1 MRKLCAF
8 ALSPGQF
15 PGRRP
20 SRCSPGASASQAVAH
35 PVLDLVRHGLQLWL
49 RGQCDALDHL
59 QLDLDGTPKGL
70 LKGRLDTARLQAR
83 GVVRGE
89 LRLSRAIIT
98 CRGLQLDL
106 GRLRPGQPLPLAAPL
121 SVTVDLWCS
130 AADLQ
135 HMVLDAE
142 DAAMGV
148 ALLTHF
154 RGPSAGN
161 CRGWQLQITDAGLRL
176 LPPAQQTQI
185 PPLLLQ
191 LKAVDHEIV
200 VHGEGV
206 PDRPTT
212 IPLDPA
218 IRIHELRFDAQY
230 LCLRGEALVKP

>member
-1 MRKLCAF
+1 M
-8 ALSPGQF
+8 
-15 PGRRP
+15 
-20 SRCSPGASASQAVAH
+20 AH

-70 LKGRLDTARLQAR
+70 LKGRLDVACLQAR
-83 GVVRGE
+83 GVVRGAVR
-89 LRLSRAIIT
+89 LRRAIIT
-98 CRGLQLDL
+98 CRDLQLDL
-106 GRLRPGQPLPLAAPL
+106 GRLRPGLPLPLAAPL
-121 SVTVDLWCS
+121 SVTLDLWWS
-130 AADLQ
+130 AVDLQ
-135 HMVLDAE
+135 HMVLGAG

-176 LPPAQQTQI
+176 LPPTRQNQT

-191 LKAVDHEIV
+191 LEAVDHEIV
-200 VHGEGV
+200 VHGEEA

-212 IPLDPA
+212 IPVDPA
-218 IRIHELRFDAQY
+218 IRIHELRLDAQH
-230 LCLRGEALVKP
+230 LRLRGEALVRP

>member
-1 MRKLCAF
+1 M
-8 ALSPGQF
+8 
-15 PGRRP
+15 
-20 SRCSPGASASQAVAH
+20 VAH
-35 PVLDLVRHGLQLWL
+35 PVLNLVRHVLQLWL

-70 LKGRLDTARLQAR
+70 MQGRLDAACLQAR
-83 GVVRGE
+83 GVVRGA

-98 CRGLQLDL
+98 CRDLQLDL

-135 HMVLDAE
+135 HMVLGAGGIT
-142 DAAMGV
+142 MGV

-154 RGPSAGN
+154 RGPGAGN
-161 CRGWQLQITDAGLRL
+161 GRGWQLQITDSGLRL
-176 LPPAQQTQI
+176 LPPAPQTQT
-185 PPLLLQ
+185 PPLLLE
-191 LKAVDHEIV
+191 LAVVDHQIV
-200 VHGEGV
+200 VHGEEA

-218 IRIHELRFDAQY
+218 IRIHELRLDAQH
-230 LCLRGEALVKP
+230 LHLRGEALVRP